1 MNACETTRDSAIR
14 HLNGPYHRVY
24 AAPLIAIAYSPPTMK
39 PLRSARPVLLACL
52 AVLLG
57 ACGGEA
63 VRPTPPPSVATPP
76 VQAPKVRIGIALG
89 GGAAKGFAH
98 IGVIKMLEANG
109 FQPEVVS
116 GTSAGSVVGALYA
129 SGMDA
134 FAMQK
139 QAFALD
145 EASIRD
151 VSLFSGGV
159 VKGQKLQDYVNE
171 LVGGKTIERMRKPFA
186 AVATNLET
194 GDRTVFV
201 RGNTGQAVRA
211 SSSIPGVF
219 EPVAIGKFHYVDGG
233 VVSPVPVDAARQLG
247 ADLVIAVDI
256 SSKASGKNPGSMLGN
271 VNQSITIMGQRLG
284 AQELARADVVIRP
297 GVNDIGPADFEQ
309 RNNAIMEGERAALAA
324 MPQVRAKVAQWQ
336 KARVDEALA
345 ARRVADAKA
354 EQAKLRAFCEEEDR
368 KWMSKLRRDPK
379 CKALAEQGV
388 LSN

>member
-1 MNACETTRDSAIR
+1 MTSLR
-14 HLNGPYHRVY
+14 
-24 AAPLIAIAYSPPTMK
+24 
-39 PLRSARPVLLACL
+39 PLRPALLAAL
-52 AVLLG
+52 TVLLG

-63 VRPTPPPSVATPP
+63 VKPTPPVTTVVAPP
-76 VQAPKVRIGIALG
+76 VQAPKARIGIALG

-116 GTSAGSVVGALYA
+116 GTSAGSVVGAFYA

-145 EASIRD
+145 EDSIRD
-151 VSLFSGGV
+151 VSLFAGGL
-159 VKGQKLQDYVNE
+159 VKGQKLQDYVNQV
-171 LVGGKTIERMRKPFA
+171 VGGKSIERMRKPFA
-186 AVATNLET
+186 AVATQLET
-194 GDRTVFV
+194 GERTVFV

-219 EPVAIGKFHYVDGG
+219 EAVPIGKFHYVDGG

-247 ADLVIAVDI
+247 ADIVIAVDI
-256 SSKASGKNPGSMLGN
+256 SSKASGRNPGSMLGN
-271 VNQSITIMGQRLG
+271 INQSITIMGQKLG
-284 AQELARADVVIRP
+284 TLELARADVVIRP
-297 GVNDIGPADFEQ
+297 SVNEIGPADFEQ

-324 MPQVRAKVAQWQ
+324 MPQIRAKVAQWQ
-336 KARVDEALA
+336 KARSDEAIA
-345 ARRVADAKA
+345 ARRAAEVKA

-368 KWMSKLRRDPK
+368 KWMSKLRRDPQ
-379 CKALAEQGV
+379 CKALADQGM
-388 LSN
+388 LSQ